1 MLTRESFLNN
11 ELLSVLD
18 NILNMAIVT
27 WNFIT

>member
-1 MLTRESFLNN
+1 MLTRESFLKN